1 MDDFGTGYSSLA
13 YLRSFP
19 FDRLKIDRSF
29 VRDIEAR
36 PGDAAIVRSVAGM
49 CAELGMTTVAE
60 GVETEGQLAIL
71 AAARCREAQGYL
83 FGRPVPAKELEAVLA
98 RLSATSAVAAE

>member
-1 MDDFGTGYSSLA
+1 
-13 YLRSFP
+13 
-19 FDRLKIDRSF
+19 
-29 VRDIEAR
+29 
-36 PGDAAIVRSVAGM
+36 
-49 CAELGMTTVAE
+49 MTTVAE